1 MVVGFGLR
9 LRPQRALAAIG
20 FVEHIGIEISA
31 TPVPSDHPDQYV
43 ISVVVTDLDTGQV
56 ISAPRIST
64 PKGQETTA
72 RSSFIAPNGEPSEFE
87 MRVEIAEDASGVSY
101 SWTMT
106 TDGKVVSS
114 HTADFEL

>member
-20 FVEHIGIEISA
+20 FVEHIGVDISA
-31 TPVPSDHPDQYV
+31 KPAPSDHPDQYL

-56 ISAPRIST
+56 IGAPRINT
-64 PKGQETTA
+64 AKGQEA
-72 RSSFIAPNGEPSEFE
+72 NVRSSFIAPSGEPSEFE
-87 MRVEIAEDASGVSY
+87 MQVKVAEDGSGVSY